1 MHWFYLDTRLPEQSD
16 ANKMFTSKYSSESE
30 QMLNISINFIAH
42 LIRQIDKNIFELIYI
57 NECRT
62 QKSKS
67 DVKTHSTDTCQMSQ
81 CFTCRQ
87 PATLVHGSPIC
98 RWCQM
103 SRSSVTQCHEI
114 RFCFITSITD
124 HSKPISRSC
133 V

>member
-1 MHWFYLDTRLPEQSD
+1 
-16 ANKMFTSKYSSESE
+16 MFTSKYSSESE

-81 CFTCRQ
+81 CFTDNLLHWSMVPQYAGDVRCHVPVSHNVMRLGFVSSRPSQ
-87 PATLVHGSPIC
+87 ITANQLVGHVYRPVVHI
-98 RWCQM
+98 
-103 SRSSVTQCHEI
+103 
-114 RFCFITSITD
+114 
-124 HSKPISRSC
+124 KPLLK
-133 V
+133 